1 MTETK
6 LENITEV
13 EINENGIQL
22 LELLNHKIIGRV
34 TLESFDYDTEELS
47 IELIEMLVHKLY
59 QYKRE
64 TSTESK
70 AKEIIKCML
79 ENIAEETLNDEIVTW
94 GKE

>member
-34 TLESFDYDTEELS
+34 TLEQYGANRHELASDLIKKLCTSLYSDYKDTYTEE
-47 IELIEMLVHKLY
+47 
-59 QYKRE
+59 
-64 TSTESK
+64 T
-70 AKEIIKCML
+70 AKELLKYII
-79 ENIAEETLNDEIVTW
+79 EDITLKTMDIYIEV
-94 GKE
+94 